1 MENIRHNKK
10 YKALME
16 TGRRLFWKHGF
27 RRVSVEEVCEEA
39 KVSKM
44 TFYKY
49 FPNKFELAK
58 AVFMEVVEKGVTDFK
73 SIMASDLPVGEKMHR
88 LIMTK
93 VEGTNEVS
101 REFLADFYLGAEPE
115 LKEFVEKTTTD
126 VWNELIK
133 DYRKAQ
139 DEGILR
145 NDFKPELLLKIST
158 KLVELLKDESLLAMY
173 DTPQDLLMEFTNLL
187 VYGVAPHSSHEK

>member
-1 MENIRHNKK
+1 MENIKQNKK

-16 TGRRLFWKHGF
+16 TSRRLFWKHGF
-27 RRVSVEEVCEEA
+27 RRVSVEEVCEKA

-73 SIMASDLPVGEKMHR
+73 SIMAADLPVAEKMHR

-101 REFLADFYLGAEPE
+101 REFLSDFYLGSEPE
-115 LKEFVEKTTTD
+115 LKEFVEKTTAD
-126 VWNELIK
+126 VWNELIN

-139 DEGILR
+139 EQGMLR
-145 NDFKPELLLKIST
+145 NDFKPELLLKVSG
-158 KLVELLKDESLLAMY
+158 KLVEMLKDESLLAMY
-173 DTPQDLLMEFTNLL
+173 DTPQDLLVEFTNLI
-187 VYGVAPHSSHEK
+187 VYGVAPYPYHGK

>member
-1 MENIRHNKK
+1 MENISHNKK

-58 AVFMEVVEKGVTDFK
+58 SVFMEVVGKGVTDFK
-73 SIMASDLPVGEKMHR
+73 SIMAADLPVGEKMHR
-88 LIMTK
+88 LILTK

-115 LKEFVEKTTTD
+115 LKEFVEKTTTE

-133 DYRKAQ
+133 DYRAAQ
-139 DEGILR
+139 EQGMLR

>member
-1 MENIRHNKK
+1 MENIKQNKK

-16 TGRRLFWKHGF
+16 TSRRLFWKHGF
-27 RRVSVEEVCEEA
+27 RRVSVEEVCEKA

-73 SIMASDLPVGEKMHR
+73 SIMAADLPVAEKMHR

-101 REFLADFYLGAEPE
+101 REFLNDFYLGSEPE
-115 LKEFVEKTTTD
+115 LKEFVEKTTAD
-126 VWNELIK
+126 VWNELIN

-139 DEGILR
+139 EQGMLR
-145 NDFKPELLLKIST
+145 NDFKPELLLKVSG
-158 KLVELLKDESLLAMY
+158 KLVEMLKDESLLAMY
-173 DTPQDLLMEFTNLL
+173 DTPQDLLVEFTNLI
-187 VYGVAPHSSHEK
+187 VYGVAPYPYHGK